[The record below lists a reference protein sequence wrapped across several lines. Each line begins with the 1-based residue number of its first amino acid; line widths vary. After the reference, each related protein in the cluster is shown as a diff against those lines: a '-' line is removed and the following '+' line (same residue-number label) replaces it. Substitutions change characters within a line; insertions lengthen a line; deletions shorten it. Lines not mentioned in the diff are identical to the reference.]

1 MFICNFKINKKTI
14 FFFVI
19 LIAIITSLFLQ
30 FSDSFFKEVPDITKE
45 NVDIII
51 TKENYM
57 KEIKNIHENMDKV
70 INKKIKMSGFVFRMP
85 DFNENIFVC
94 GRNIIINSEDKIAGT
109 LCYLENNQRFQD
121 DTWVEIYGTLSK
133 GTYND
138 KQMPIIKIEKINQI
152 ETPKDTYVK

>member
-94 GRNIIINSEDKIAGT
+94 GRNIIINSEDKIAGA